1 MPIYFQPEC
10 PEDILLLEH
19 IGVTP
24 YPDDTI
30 RILSQDTTSVTIAL
44 SQSYTKSPAT
54 IDYIFYQ
61 YKPDSFDT
69 KCYEEDDM
77 DAGSKIEIR
86 IDCMRH
92 TPIALL
98 ELWVADDVSKDVL
111 TTGDDATIPE
121 CCHPEVP
128 PNTPTTK
135 YVIEIKC
142 ETMCPEVLY

>member
-1 MPIYFQPEC
+1 MEDTLMPIYFQPEC

-61 YKPDSFDT
+61 YKPDLFDT

-111 TTGDDATIPE
+111 TTGDDATIPKS
-121 CCHPEVP
+121 HRIRPQQ
-128 PNTPTTK
+128 NTSLK
-135 YVIEIKC
+135 
-142 ETMCPEVLY
+142 